1 MIEIDG
7 AGGEA
12 RVAVDLAVFG
22 LVGGELSVL
31 MGRRSH
37 APYEGFWALPGELRR
52 PGTSVDEL
60 AREVLVRTTG
70 VERAWV
76 EQLGTF
82 DRPPVLGGSGE
93 VLTPG
98 RDPRGEVLSVA
109 YLAVV
114 GADRVREEFGG
125 GLSWWAVR
133 RLPGEVAFDHREIL
147 DYAVRRLR
155 SKLGYSSLGFE
166 LLPEEFTL
174 PELQH
179 VYEAV
184 LGVSLNR
191 GNFRRK
197 VLDAAVIEDTGR
209 TRPARGKPAHLYRF
223 TNRTFGLFET
233 PDGFI

>member
-1 MIEIDG
+1 MMERDEI
-7 AGGEA
+7 
-12 RVAVDLAVFG
+12 RVAVDLVVFG

-31 MGRRSH
+31 MGRRPR
-37 APYEGFWALPGELRR
+37 APYEGFWALPGEFRR
-52 PGTSVDEL
+52 SGQPVDEL
-60 AREVLVRTTG
+60 AREALERTTG

-76 EQLGTF
+76 EQLATF
-82 DRPPVLGGSGE
+82 DRPPVMGEDGG

-109 YLAVV
+109 YMAVV
-114 GADRVREEFGG
+114 GADLVREEYGG
-125 GLSWWAVR
+125 GLGWRAVR
-133 RLPGEVAFDHREIL
+133 RLPGKVAFDHRGIL
-147 DYAVRRLR
+147 DYAVRRLQ

-166 LLPEEFTL
+166 LLAEELTL

-184 LGVSLNR
+184 LGVALNR

-197 VLDAAVIEDTGR
+197 VLEAAVVEDTGR

-223 TNRTFGLFET
+223 RRRAFGLFEA
-233 PDGFI
+233 PDGFIEG